1 MIRAKCYSVAL
12 SIWSATFLT
21 WHSFS
26 EAAYP
31 ERAVRIIVAY
41 GVGGGADLVARVVG
55 GKLSEKWGK
64 PVVIENRTG
73 ANGTIGLAA
82 VVGATP
88 DGHTLA
94 LYTSTHPI
102 APYLYKLNYD
112 PITGIKP
119 VSLLA
124 AQPDVFVVNTSLP
137 VRSLQELISLARS
150 KPGQLNYGSAGAAI
164 PGALNIELLKKKAGI
179 DIVQIIYRDGTPV
192 DALLRGDIQM
202 INTTMSILL
211 PQVNAGKF
219 RALAVSGKQRVA
231 ALPSVPTLAEATGL
245 EGFDFG
251 GIWYGIAAPRA
262 TSDGIV
268 NKIHADLVAVTSL
281 PDVQETLAKLG
292 VQVIVN
298 TPKEFDNLIKQESA
312 NWGAV
317 INSIGIRPQ

>member
-1 MIRAKCYSVAL
+1 MATMDSLLSASGVRRRWRSTVPIEVFNSENPMIRAKCYSVAL

-82 VVGATP
+82 VVGATA

-112 PITGIKP
+112 P
-119 VSLLA
+119 
-124 AQPDVFVVNTSLP
+124 
-137 VRSLQELISLARS
+137 
-150 KPGQLNYGSAGAAI
+150 
-164 PGALNIELLKKKAGI
+164 
-179 DIVQIIYRDGTPV
+179 
-192 DALLRGDIQM
+192 
-202 INTTMSILL
+202 
-211 PQVNAGKF
+211 
-219 RALAVSGKQRVA
+219 
-231 ALPSVPTLAEATGL
+231 
-245 EGFDFG
+245 
-251 GIWYGIAAPRA
+251 
-262 TSDGIV
+262 
-268 NKIHADLVAVTSL
+268 
-281 PDVQETLAKLG
+281 
-292 VQVIVN
+292 
-298 TPKEFDNLIKQESA
+298 
-312 NWGAV
+312 
-317 INSIGIRPQ
+317 